1 MAFRVV
7 NELKELTLVYSSNGV
22 AALQLFTDMPGG
34 ALALRLPTS
43 APVAGGISLP
53 SSSSKRVPLTI
64 PFDGIRAKEFYP
76 VITPGS
82 TTQFELYS
90 MVVQLRPIGVYIDG
104 SAPNGGEIWSTVPLA
119 PGA

>member
-1 MAFRVV
+1 
-7 NELKELTLVYSSNGV
+7 
-22 AALQLFTDMPGG
+22 
-34 ALALRLPTS
+34 
-43 APVAGGISLP
+43 
-53 SSSSKRVPLTI
+53 
-64 PFDGIRAKEFYP
+64 

-90 MVVQLRPIGVYIDG
+90 MVMQLRPIGVYIDG

>member
-1 MAFRVV
+1 MAFRIV
-7 NELKELTLVYSSNGV
+7 NECKEITLVYSSNGPAV
-22 AALQLFTDMPGG
+22 LQLYTDMPGG
-34 ALALRLPTS
+34 VLALRLPTS
-43 APVAGGISLP
+43 SPGAGITLP
-53 SSSSKRVPLTI
+53 TSSSKRVPLTI
-64 PFDGIRAKEFYP
+64 PLDGIRAKEFYP

-90 MVVQLRPIGVYIDG
+90 MVMQLRPIGVYIDG

>member
-7 NELKELTLVYSSNGV
+7 NELKELSLVYASNGNAV
-22 AALQLFTDMPGG
+22 LQLYTDMPGG
-34 ALALRLPTS
+34 ALAARLGGGVTLPTS
-43 APVAGGISLP
+43 T
-53 SSSSKRVPLTI
+53 SKRVPITI
-64 PFDGIRAKEFYP
+64 PLDAIRAKEFYP

-90 MVVQLRPIGVYIDG
+90 GVILLRPIGVYIDG
-104 SAPNGGEIWSTVPLA
+104 SALNGGEIWSTPPLA